1 MPSLA
6 EPLDQEDL
14 ARIIEGI
21 ERSDDIIRAINRAT
35 RGGIDL
41 DTQLAEVRER
51 RRQLLALKNE
61 YFPGQ

>member
-14 ARIIEGI
+14 ARIIDGI

-35 RGGIDL
+35 RVGIEL

>member
-21 ERSDDIIRAINRAT
+21 ERSDEIIKAINRAT
-35 RGGIDL
+35 RVGIEL
-41 DTQLAEVRER
+41 DSQLAEVKER
-51 RRQLLALKNE
+51 RRQLINLKNE
-61 YFPGQ
+61 YFPGI

>member
-35 RGGIDL
+35 RVGIEL